1 MRRALVLV
9 ALTALSTALS
19 CGGGEGPVGSGF
31 GGGPGLPG
39 IGGGGGTD
47 TVNVANNFFEPDSL
61 SVGAGAT
68 VTWVWA
74 PGDTLHTVT
83 FDDGAPGSPVQS
95 TGTFS
100 RAFATAGSYTYFCSI
115 HGRNVMSGVIVVQ

>member
-1 MRRALVLV
+1 MHRALALLALV
-9 ALTALSTALS
+9 GLSATVS
-19 CGGGEGPVGSGF
+19 CGGGDGPLGSGF

-47 TVNVANNFFEPDSL
+47 TVTVGNNFFQPDSI
-61 SVGAGAT
+61 SVAAGTT
-68 VTWVWA
+68 VTWVWS

-115 HGRNVMSGVIVVQ
+115 HGRNVMAGLVVVR